1 MDKTNKDLI
10 KGSLILL
17 ITFNLFN
24 VINFFF
30 QFAMARMLTPA
41 DYGLLAAL
49 FSIIYLTG
57 IFSDPIQT
65 VITKYSAVEK
75 DNGKIKNLVQ
85 RAIKK
90 SIKFSSIIF
99 IAYLFLAIPLSLLLK
114 IPYLLLSSTGLM
126 IFAAFLPPITR
137 GAMQGR
143 KRFFSLGFNLLA
155 EAVIKISLAIFL
167 VLIGWSVAGAIAA
180 TIIAAFAA
188 FALSF
193 LVIKDILRSRE
204 SFMQVKEI
212 YSYSWPVF
220 FVIFS
225 VMVFMSID
233 IIMARIVFDA
243 ATAGN
248 YAIASTLAK
257 IIFIGTQPISKAMF
271 PIAAERKK
279 TGNHS
284 LIINSIALVLTC
296 VLVSLLVF
304 YFFPDYLVIIFSGKY
319 LPAAINIIFYLAMG
333 TSLLSLTSLTLLYK
347 LSTGRMSN
355 YLLFMVF
362 PLIEAALL
370 LTFSH
375 NLIEFS
381 LAFVTA
387 NAIFLWGSILLL
399 ER

>member
-1 MDKTNKDLI
+1 
-10 KGSLILL
+10 
-17 ITFNLFN
+17 
-24 VINFFF
+24 
-30 QFAMARMLTPA
+30 
-41 DYGLLAAL
+41 
-49 FSIIYLTG
+49 
-57 IFSDPIQT
+57 
-65 VITKYSAVEK
+65 
-75 DNGKIKNLVQ
+75 
-85 RAIKK
+85 
-90 SIKFSSIIF
+90 
-99 IAYLFLAIPLSLLLK
+99 
-114 IPYLLLSSTGLM
+114 
-126 IFAAFLPPITR
+126 
-137 GAMQGR
+137 
-143 KRFFSLGFNLLA
+143 
-155 EAVIKISLAIFL
+155 
-167 VLIGWSVAGAIAA
+167 
-180 TIIAAFAA
+180 
-188 FALSF
+188 
-193 LVIKDILRSRE
+193 
-204 SFMQVKEI
+204 MQVKEI